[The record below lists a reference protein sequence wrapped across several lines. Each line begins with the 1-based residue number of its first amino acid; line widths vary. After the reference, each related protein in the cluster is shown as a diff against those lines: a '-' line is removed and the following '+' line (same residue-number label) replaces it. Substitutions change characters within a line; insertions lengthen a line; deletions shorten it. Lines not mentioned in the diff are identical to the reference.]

1 MANEK
6 NLISLANRSPEERKA
21 IARKGKVASDRAKKR
36 KKETQAVIRELLAA
50 PVEIPAKTRNALK
63 KLGFEGDA
71 PTVELLAIVA
81 IANQAMAG
89 DLASAKFLYDY
100 AQIPDMRTVLDQARL
115 QLAKESQEQ
124 AREGGADKVT
134 VILDV

>member
-21 IARKGKVASDRAKKR
+21 IARKGKEASDRAKKR

-50 PVEIPAKTRNALK
+50 PVEIPAKTRRALK

-100 AQIPDMRTVLDQARL
+100 AQIPDMRTVMDQARL